1 MLTGR
6 FLPMSIRFL
15 PGCLLR
21 YVFSHSSAFAETLR
35 LHGIIVIQMIIFD
48 NLYKLGRI
56 SRISG
61 ITGLLKAIGP
71 RLIISYFIIKQ

>member
-6 FLPMSIRFL
+6 FLPVSIQFL
-15 PGCLLR
+15 PGRIPR
-21 YVFSHSSAFAETLR
+21 YGFSHSSAFAETLR
-35 LHGIIVIQMIIFD
+35 LHGIIVIQMIILD

-61 ITGLLKAIGP
+61 IAGLLKTIGP